1 MNEIDDIMTEDM
13 KNIENAKE
21 EETLVV
27 KLSDDLIAVIRELVQ
42 LSILTGTNVV
52 DHFRAI
58 TCEIDMDTQK
68 LIPTEEYVEAYNL
81 MVQQLVEKAEAARDT
96 LEKSAGISL
105 EDLEAGSFGGQIL
118 PGDGSDDGLN

>member
-1 MNEIDDIMTEDM
+1 MNDNDDNSADNDTTDLEQ
-13 KNIENAKE
+13 
-21 EETLVV
+21 EETMVV

-42 LSILTGTNVV
+42 LSLLTGTNVV

-81 MVQQLVEKAEAARDT
+81 MVQQLVEKAEAAKDT
-96 LEKSAGISL
+96 LEKSVSSISL
-105 EDLEAGSFGGQIL
+105 EDLEEGNFSGQIL
-118 PGDGSDDGLN
+118 PVSDGSDNDLN